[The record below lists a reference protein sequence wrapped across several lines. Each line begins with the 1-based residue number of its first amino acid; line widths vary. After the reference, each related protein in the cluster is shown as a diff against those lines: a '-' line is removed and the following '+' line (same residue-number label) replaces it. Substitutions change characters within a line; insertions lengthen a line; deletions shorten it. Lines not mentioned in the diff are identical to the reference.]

1 MAGLG
6 SFVAAPLV
14 AVGFAQEKE
23 IDFFFF
29 FRGGKILLGEIYIFV
44 NYNTKVF
51 HFPLL
56 VVVFASVLAIVLHA
70 ASD

>member
-1 MAGLG
+1 MCVCVCVCGGGGTEVLSGSAVGIHVAKYRRKNSIDVSSFIQLAGLG

-29 FRGGKILLGEIYIFV
+29 F
-44 NYNTKVF
+44 
-51 HFPLL
+51 
-56 VVVFASVLAIVLHA
+56 
-70 ASD
+70 